1 MAARVYDEVVG
12 YIEDATKTLPGAAAP
27 GELPE
32 VTLRHSVI
40 IDQRNDSHWRLPP
53 AFYIE
58 PYFLLPRCIE
68 PHAGWNYGIVTP
80 FL

>member
-1 MAARVYDEVVG
+1 MAARVYDEVFG
-12 YIEDATKTLPGAAAP
+12 YIEDATKTLPGAAAPGELP

-58 PYFLLPRCIE
+58 L
-68 PHAGWNYGIVTP
+68 HAGWNYGIVTP